1 MEIKQNLEDTRIL
14 NAENFDLS
22 QTFDCGQCFRW
33 EQTGEDTFEG
43 IAFGR
48 KLKIYKDNADIVLK
62 KTSKEEFNKVW
73 KDYFDLNTNYSDIA
87 SELSNIDPILLK
99 AYNYCPGIRILRQEP
114 WETLCSFIISQNNNI
129 PRIKKIIQRL
139 CCLFGE
145 KIEGTEE
152 FSFPTAKAISKLKEE
167 DLLPI
172 KCGFRAKYILDAA
185 SKIERG
191 EINLESI
198 SKMPLP
204 SAEEILMKIK
214 GVGPKVSQC
223 TLLYGFH
230 RLEAFPL
237 DVWMKRIM
245 NKYFFGKSPEIFGKY
260 AGIAQQYL
268 FHYCRTNSKDL
279 FEKA

>member
-1 MEIKQNLEDTRIL
+1 MEIKQNLEDIRIL

-33 EQTGEDTFEG
+33 EKIGKNTFEG

-48 KLKIYKDNADIVLK
+48 KLKIYQDNADIVLE
-62 KTSKEEFNKVW
+62 KTSTEEFDKVW
-73 KDYFDLNTNYSDIA
+73 KDYFDLNTNYFAIA
-87 SELSNIDPILLK
+87 SELSSIDPILLK
-99 AYNYCPGIRILRQEP
+99 AYNFCPGIRILRQEP
-114 WETLCSFIISQNNNI
+114 WEALCSFIISQNNNI

-139 CCLFGE
+139 CRLFGE

-152 FSFPTAKAISKLKEE
+152 FSFPTVKAISKLKEE

-185 SKIERG
+185 SKVERG

-198 SKMPLP
+198 SEMPLLC
-204 SAEEILMKIK
+204 AEETLMKIK

-230 RLEAFPL
+230 KLEAFPL

-245 NKYFFGKSPEIFGKY
+245 SKYFPGKSPEIFGKY

-268 FHYCRTNSKDL
+268 FHYCRTNAKDL